1 MTYWQNGEFSIWEL
15 HFCMRSWHS
24 FIGHLDTIR
33 DLQTFSWQKWEIN
46 FYAKACSLP
55 QEKVHGLW
63 WSCHKELRYLCHHA
77 EASTEKKKP
86 FWFHSLEPL
95 CTVNIELFRISG
107 CAKYESASW
116 CQIWHIMCRKDN
128 LRACSSKRKWSETWV
143 QHMGKMAK
151 FSPALDLAQ
160 AFLILWITLRLGF
173 RCRNWHTNSSKD
185 TEYFSQLLRPSIQNW
200 IPKTNKFFCPRWLRN
215 YPKR

>member
-1 MTYWQNGEFSIWEL
+1 MV
-15 HFCMRSWHS
+15 S
-24 FIGHLDTIR
+24 FPSESCTSAWDLDTLLSVTLIR
-33 DLQTFSWQKWEIN
+33 SEIYKHLVGKKWEIN
-46 FYAKACSLP
+46 LYAKACSLP

-63 WSCHKELRYLCHHA
+63 WSCHKELRYLYHHA

-116 CQIWHIMCRKDN
+116 RQIWDIMCRKDN
-128 LRACSSKRKWSETWV
+128 LRACSSKTSKRKWSETWV
-143 QHMGKMAK
+143 QRMGKMAK

-185 TEYFSQLLRPSIQNW
+185 TEYFSQLLRPSI
-200 IPKTNKFFCPRWLRN
+200 
-215 YPKR
+215 